1 MACEG
6 GCVQGAG
13 CLIRS
18 PKNRMEVEN
27 HAKQAGE
34 RTIGQAVSA
43 AKNGSAEQP
52 AEPVKEPAAK

>member
-1 MACEG
+1 
-6 GCVQGAG
+6 VQGAG

-34 RTIGQAVSA
+34 RTIAQAVAA
-43 AKNGSAEQP
+43 AKEEKEA
-52 AEPVKEPAAK
+52 KEPAAK